1 MSDPSDGALRLLLVF
16 EAASFA
22 IASSVHF
29 GILVDGYQH
38 RTAGTAEGIIAV
50 VLLAGLA
57 ASLFGFVPTRAA
69 AITVQALA
77 LAGTLVGVFTIAIG
91 VGPRTV
97 PDVVYHLG
105 IVGVLVVGL
114 VVATRTRHGPDAR
127 IERPR

>member
-97 PDVVYHLG
+97 YHLG